1 MQGARRASTVLV
13 VLLALAAPLA
23 FAPRA
28 ARAQQPAPGVFTI
41 ASVHVDATAASAV
54 AAREAARI
62 EGQRRA
68 FGQLVERLTVTADR
82 ARVPRQSDARLTEL
96 VRDFEVANEKSSA
109 VRYIAD
115 YTFRFRADEIRRLF
129 ADNRIPYA
137 ETVSKPVVVVPVL
150 RRGGGALL
158 WDDPNP
164 WRDAWANLKGT
175 TGLVPLALPL
185 GEAADV
191 SAIGTEDALA
201 AKPEALAAISQRYGG
216 GDVLLALATFVDSGQ
231 LDTVVRRYSGTD
243 ATPIAAA
250 SFRPNPGEDAAALM
264 ARAAAAGDAELEEAW
279 KRQVLVAVGSEAV
292 LTADVPLAS
301 IADWLFVRNGL
312 AGVPAVKRSDVLE
325 LGKRAARVE
334 IHYTGDPAR
343 LQLLLA
349 QRDLALTTAGTGW
362 TLQRRGVAPA
372 Q

>member
-1 MQGARRASTVLV
+1 MQGARRASTLLI

-23 FAPRA
+23 FAPA
-28 ARAQQPAPGVFTI
+28 ARAQRPASSVFTI
-41 ASVHVDATAASAV
+41 ANVHVDATAASAV

-68 FGQLVERLTVTADR
+68 FGQLVERLTVAADR
-82 ARVPRQSDARLTEL
+82 TRVPRQSDTRLTEL
-96 VRDFEVANEKSSA
+96 VRDLEVANEKSSA

-137 ETVSKPVVVVPVL
+137 ETVSKPVVVVAVL
-150 RRGGGALL
+150 RRDGGALL

-164 WRDAWANLKGT
+164 WRDAWANLKGA

-216 GDVLLALATFVDSGQ
+216 GDVLLALATLAADSGQ
-231 LDTVVRRYSGTD
+231 LDTVVRRYSGAD

-301 IADWLFVRNGL
+301 LADWLFVRNGL

-325 LGKRAARVE
+325 LGKRAARIE
-334 IHYTGDPAR
+334 IHYSGDPAH

-349 QRDLALTTAGTGW
+349 QRDLTLATTGTGW
-362 TLQRRGVAPA
+362 TLQRRGAAPA